1 MMKTIRIILAEDQI
15 MVRESFRI
23 ALEKSPHLKIVGEV
37 EDGKDLIKLWKKL
50 KPDLLVVDNQLIQMD
65 GIEAI
70 KTIRKT
76 DGAVKIIMITA
87 FSSADLIREA
97 LSLHVNGF
105 LLKLTNYAAFL
116 GALEAV
122 MKGVTVFSPELV
134 FMLTNGDAVPYPDH
148 ATKEILSI
156 REISILRAYAHGK
169 TSKDIAEELKL
180 SLNTI
185 YNHKKK
191 IFRKLGLTKA
201 TELHQAAVNL
211 GIIP

>member
-1 MMKTIRIILAEDQI
+1 MTKHIRIILAEDQI

-23 ALEKSPHLKIVGEV
+23 AMEKSPHLQIVGEV

-65 GIEAI
+65 GIDAI
-70 KTIRKT
+70 KTIRKS

-87 FSSADLIREA
+87 FSSAGLIREA
-97 LSLHVNGF
+97 LNLKVNGF
-105 LLKLTNYAAFL
+105 LLKLSNYAAFL
-116 GALEAV
+116 SALEAV

-134 FMLTNGDAVPYPDH
+134 YMLTNGDALPLPAH

-156 REISILRAYAHGK
+156 REISVLRLYATGK

-211 GIIP
+211 GIIS